1 MEDKLTR
8 FLIRMKLFLNK
19 DPRTFFKY
27 AMGVLVLSFV
37 LSIVSISF
45 FRPKPKKDKIPF
57 LFSENQKMPRQ
68 DNSNNQFEMQRIVDE
83 LEIYKVKREKGE
95 LTAQDSLRIEFLYNK
110 YQKLKK

>member
-19 DPRTFFKY
+19 DPKAFFKY
-27 AMGVLVLSFV
+27 AMGVLILSFV
-37 LSIVSISF
+37 FSMVSINF
-45 FRPKPKKDKIPF
+45 FRSKPKKDKIPF
-57 LFSENQKMPRQ
+57 LFSENQKMPGQ

-83 LEIYKVKREKGE
+83 LEIYKAKREKGE